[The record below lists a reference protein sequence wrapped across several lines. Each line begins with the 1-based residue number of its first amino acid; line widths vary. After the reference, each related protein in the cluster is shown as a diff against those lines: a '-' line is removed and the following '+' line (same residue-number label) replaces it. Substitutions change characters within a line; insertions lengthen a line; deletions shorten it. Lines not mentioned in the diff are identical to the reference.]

1 MFHELAGGNVYK
13 YRSRAVRRQIRAF
26 IEITRYTIV
35 FLEFKSNIYT
45 YTYEIEN
52 YAVIIFMANRFF
64 FLPWNST
71 LYFTQDDVTESKVGL
86 EGSKVV
92 LERAQPSTIE
102 KLDRSKFHLLVLGP
116 WFRSPSLVM

>member
-1 MFHELAGGNVYK
+1 M
-13 YRSRAVRRQIRAF
+13 
-26 IEITRYTIV
+26 
-35 FLEFKSNIYT
+35 
-45 YTYEIEN
+45 
-52 YAVIIFMANRFF
+52 IIFIANSSF
-64 FLPWNST
+64 FLPST
-71 LYFTQDDVTESKVGL
+71 LYFTQDDVTKSKVGL